1 MTLRAWPLAGENN
14 YSQKFDLSQ
23 GRQPSGERSDKM
35 KVLIADKFPESG
47 QAELKQIGCE
57 IIYDADLKDDALAQA
72 ISSTGA
78 DILVVRG
85 TKVTGPMLEAGRLSL
100 VVRAGAG
107 YNTIDVQTASSRG
120 IYVAN
125 CPGKN
130 SIAVAEL
137 AFGLILALDRRI
149 VDNASDLKQGRWNK
163 KEYSKARGLFG
174 RTLGLIGVGRIGQE
188 MIPRARAFGMRV
200 VAWSRSL
207 TPEAA
212 ADLGVEMKQSPVE
225 VAASSD
231 IVSVHVALKDQTR
244 NLIDQRFFEALKPG
258 SFFINTSRAE
268 VVDQAALER
277 AVSERGTRAGLD
289 VFAGEPSG
297 GTGAVEDAIFRLDG
311 VIGTHH
317 IGAST
322 DQAQQAIADET
333 VRIIREYKQAGRAP
347 NVVNL
352 ATKSPATHLLVV
364 RHFDRVGVLAD
375 VFDQIK
381 AAGINVQ
388 ETENIVFEGAKAAIA
403 RIHLDQAPASDVLN
417 AIRSNSSDIIEL
429 SLLKL

>member
-1 MTLRAWPLAGENN
+1 
-14 YSQKFDLSQ
+14 
-23 GRQPSGERSDKM
+23 M
-35 KVLIADKFPESG
+35 KILIADKFPESG
-47 QAELKQIGCE
+47 QAELSREGFE
-57 IIYDADLKDDALAQA
+57 LIYDPELKEASLVEA

-78 DILVVRG
+78 DVLVVRS
-85 TKVTGPMLEAGRLSL
+85 TKVTGQMFEAGRLSL

-107 YNTIDVQTASSRG
+107 YNTIDVKTASARG

-149 VDNASDLKQGRWNK
+149 PANVADLKEGRWNK
-163 KEYSKARGLFG
+163 KEYSKASGLFG
-174 RTLGLIGVGRIGQE
+174 RTLGLIGVGQIGRE
-188 MIPRARAFGMRV
+188 MIPRARAFGMPIV
-200 VAWSRSL
+200 GWSRSL
-207 TPEAA
+207 THERAEQ
-212 ADLGVEMKQSPVE
+212 LGIELKQSPLE

-231 IVSVHVALKDQTR
+231 IVSVHVALKDDTR
-244 NLIDQRFFEALKPG
+244 NLIDEKVFEALRPG

-268 VVDQAALER
+268 VIDQAALGR
-277 AVSERGTRAGLD
+277 AVRERGVRAALD

-297 GTGAVEDAIFRLDG
+297 ATGTVEDEIFKLDG

-333 VRIIREYKQAGRAP
+333 VRIIREYKRTGRPP

-352 ATKSPATHLLVV
+352 AKKSPATYMLVV
-364 RHFDRVGVLAD
+364 RHFDRVGVLAAI
-375 VFDQIK
+375 FDQLK
-381 AAGINVQ
+381 EAGINVQ
-388 ETENIVFEGAKAAIA
+388 ETENIVFEGAVAAVA
-403 RIHLDQAPASDVLN
+403 RIHLDQAPPEEALD
-417 AIRSNSSDIIEL
+417 AMRSKSGDIVEL